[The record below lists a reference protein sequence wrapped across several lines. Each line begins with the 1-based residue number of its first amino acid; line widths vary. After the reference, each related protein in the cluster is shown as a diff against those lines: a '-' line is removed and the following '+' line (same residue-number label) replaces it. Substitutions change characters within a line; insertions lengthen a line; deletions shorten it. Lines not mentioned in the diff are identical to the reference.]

1 MKNYRNNHKRYK
13 YRNNGDRNF
22 QRNGNGHKLGADFNN
37 NPNFKRK
44 NHIRNNLNLSKLIEK
59 YTDFAREALS
69 NGDKIQ
75 YENYLQ
81 HADHFTRLQVIKE
94 NLKKKDE
101 NNVMSNNIYSNS
113 EKSNE
118 TTETKDEQDLNNT
131 ES

>member
-75 YENYLQ
+75 YGGC
-81 HADHFTRLQVIKE
+81 
-94 NLKKKDE
+94 
-101 NNVMSNNIYSNS
+101 
-113 EKSNE
+113 
-118 TTETKDEQDLNNT
+118 
-131 ES
+131 

>member
-1 MKNYRNNHKRYK
+1 MKNYRNNHKRHK

-59 YTDFAREALS
+59 YTNFAREALS

-81 HADHFTRLQVIKE
+81 HADHYSRRLKEISTKEKTFEKSSELNSSNSNIVEENQSESNTSKETIKE
-94 NLKKKDE
+94 
-101 NNVMSNNIYSNS
+101 
-113 EKSNE
+113 
-118 TTETKDEQDLNNT
+118 
-131 ES
+131 